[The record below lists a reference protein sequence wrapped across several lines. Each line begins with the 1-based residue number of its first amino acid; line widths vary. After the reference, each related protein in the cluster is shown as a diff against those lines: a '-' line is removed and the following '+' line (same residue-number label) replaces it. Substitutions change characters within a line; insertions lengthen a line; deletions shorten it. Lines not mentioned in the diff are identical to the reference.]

1 MRLQLFP
8 TVQAPR
14 QARREVSAL
23 AARIDEDSLS
33 SVSTVISELVTISV
47 AHGASKLIEISL
59 ALDDGK
65 LEGSLC
71 DDGAGTRALA
81 RARALRDNSLV
92 LRIVD
97 SLVEEWGTSTGANR
111 VWFRMAVR
119 PI

>member
-1 MRLQLFP
+1 
-8 TVQAPR
+8 VA
-14 QARREVSAL
+14 SL
-23 AARIDEDSLS
+23 AGRIDEDSLS

-71 DDGAGTRALA
+71 DDGAGTRALD
-81 RARALRDNSLV
+81 RARRLRDSSLV

-97 SLVEEWGTSTGANR
+97 SLVEEWGTRTAANR
-111 VWFRMAVR
+111 IWFRMAVR
-119 PI
+119 PV